1 MPEVSSRWKTP
12 FFTIWTGQ
20 QVSLIGS
27 SLVQF
32 AIVWWLT
39 KTTGSATVLATATL
53 VAMLPQIVIGPFS
66 GALVDRF
73 SRRWVMILSDG
84 ATALSSVVLAYLFWI
99 GTVQIWQVY
108 LILAVRAI
116 GGGFQWPAMSA
127 STALMVPERHLTR
140 VAGLTQTMQ
149 GVTNIISPPLGAI
162 LLALL
167 PMYGIISID
176 VVTAAAAIGPLFFI
190 PIPQP
195 ARSATAGTGV
205 RAYLGE
211 IREGF
216 RYVWRWKGLRYII
229 GIAAFINFAVQPAFS
244 LLPLLVRKHFSGG
257 ALQLSWLETAF
268 GIGVVVGGLA
278 LSVWGGFRRRV
289 HTSLAGIIGMG
300 VGIAMMGFLPASGL
314 FIGIGALFVVG
325 MMNPL
330 ANGPLE
336 ALLQATIAPGMQ
348 GRVLALLGSLVTAM
362 SPLSLALAGPVS
374 DIIGIQF
381 WYLVGGI
388 TMIVLGGAAFLSPT
402 IMRIEDA
409 VAVPT
414 AMAAEEEISG

>member
-1 MPEVSSRWKTP
+1 MDVRTDWKRP
-12 FFTIWTGQ
+12 FFTVWIGQ

-73 SRRWVMILSDG
+73 SRRWVMILADG
-84 ATALSSVVLAYLFWI
+84 ATALSSIVLAYLFWAN
-99 GTVQIWQVY
+99 VVAIWYVY
-108 LILAVRAI
+108 LIMAVRSI

-149 GVTNIISPPLGAI
+149 GVTNIVSPPLGAI

-167 PMYGIISID
+167 PMYGIMGID
-176 VVTAAAAIGPLFFI
+176 VVTAAVAIGPLFFI

-195 ARSATAGTGV
+195 ARAASTGV
-205 RAYLGE
+205 RAYFAE

-216 RYVWRWKGLRYII
+216 HYVWRWKGLRLII
-229 GIAAFINFAVQPAFS
+229 GAAAFINFAVQPAFS
-244 LLPLLVRKHFSGG
+244 LLPLLVRVHFAGG
-257 ALQLSWLETAF
+257 ALQLSWLESAF

-278 LSVWGGFRRRV
+278 LSVWGGFRKRV
-289 HTSLAGIIGMG
+289 HTSLLGVIGMG

-314 FIGIGALFVVG
+314 FIGIGALFIVG
-325 MMNPL
+325 MMSPL

-336 ALLQATIAPGMQ
+336 ALLQATVTPGMQ

-362 SPLSLALAGPVS
+362 SPLSLALAGPIS
-374 DIIGIQF
+374 DILGIQF
-381 WYLVGGI
+381 WYLVGGM
-388 TMIVLGGAAFLSPT
+388 TMVVLGIAALFIPT
-402 IMRIEDA
+402 IMQIE
-409 VAVPT
+409 
-414 AMAAEEEISG
+414 EEEIPDAVGVAVSDEEFTG